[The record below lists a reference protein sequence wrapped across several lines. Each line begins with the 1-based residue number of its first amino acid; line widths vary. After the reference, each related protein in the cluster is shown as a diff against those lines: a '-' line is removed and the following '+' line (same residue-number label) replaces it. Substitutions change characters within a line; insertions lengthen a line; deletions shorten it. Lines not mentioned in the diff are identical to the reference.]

1 MKRYHRYGKSR
12 KAVLEQLRKLRNDSD
27 KGLLVTAKLTVA
39 EVIEEFIESRE
50 LIGRRPK
57 TIQSYRYYSNYYLI
71 PNFGRIVVSQLTRVT
86 IQRFI
91 KTVSKD
97 GVLNAQSIRHCITLL
112 RTALKH
118 AVAKGY
124 IETNPA
130 DVLDL
135 PAVAKVEKEPYT
147 TEEARQLI
155 KAIEGHRFEALFATS
170 LTTGLREGEILGLR
184 WADVDLEQGII
195 TVNATL
201 HRRDGSWHWESP
213 KSEES
218 KRVVALI
225 PYTLGLLAKHRESQ
239 SAERLVVGEYHPTNN
254 PKGWINQDVVF
265 TTHQG
270 NPLLA
275 RNVLREFVNVRDGAG
290 LRRQTYHDLRHATA
304 NLLLDTGVSMDD
316 VSKILGHSQYSIT
329 VDFYKHLNREARRAA
344 MDKMSTSLA
353 L

>member
-1 MKRYHRYGKSR
+1 M
-12 KAVLEQLRKLRNDSD
+12 
-27 KGLLVTAKLTVA
+27 
-39 EVIEEFIESRE
+39 
-50 LIGRRPK
+50 
-57 TIQSYRYYSNYYLI
+57 
-71 PNFGRIVVSQLTRVT
+71 
-86 IQRFI
+86 
-91 KTVSKD
+91 
-97 GVLNAQSIRHCITLL
+97 
-112 RTALKH
+112 
-118 AVAKGY
+118 
-124 IETNPA
+124 
-130 DVLDL
+130 LDL

-254 PKGWINQDVVF
+254 PKGWIRAKKADIPRPSTCYRQPAIRYWRIDGRCIEDIRTLAIFDNRR
-265 TTHQG
+265 
-270 NPLLA
+270 LL
-275 RNVLREFVNVRDGAG
+275 
-290 LRRQTYHDLRHATA
+290 
-304 NLLLDTGVSMDD
+304 
-316 VSKILGHSQYSIT
+316 
-329 VDFYKHLNREARRAA
+329 
-344 MDKMSTSLA
+344 
-353 L
+353 